1 MYEHLTNAITEEE
14 FEQAVKDYL
23 PNKKK
28 RAIPTIQNEVVDVS
42 DRVNPDTKHKFP
54 SSSAWSRCEYCWG
67 IRKYVEW
74 KECPAHKKDK

>member
-28 RAIPTIQNEVVDVS
+28 KATPIIQNEIVDVS
-42 DRVNPDTKHKFP
+42 DRVNPTNKHKFP
-54 SSSAWSRCEYCWG
+54 SSSAWSRCIYCNS
-67 IRKYVEW
+67 IRKYAE
-74 KECPAHKKDK
+74 